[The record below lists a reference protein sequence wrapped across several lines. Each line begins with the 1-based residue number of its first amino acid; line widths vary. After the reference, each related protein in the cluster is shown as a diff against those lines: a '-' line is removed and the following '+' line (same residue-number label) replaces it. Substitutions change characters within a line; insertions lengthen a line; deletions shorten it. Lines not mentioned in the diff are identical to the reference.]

1 MYFHISCCPMQFQRK
16 RLPCNEMDRFLSG
29 VIKNGLLNG
38 MAINDGMTIKWY
50 IFSAIRHPVKRDKG
64 NRGVTFT
71 KCIRSMMQFLE
82 FQF

>member
-1 MYFHISCCPMQFQRK
+1 MFFHISCCPMQFQR
-16 RLPCNEMDRFLSG
+16 LPCSEIDGFLSG
-29 VIKNGLLNG
+29 VIENGLLNR

-71 KCIRSMMQFLE
+71 KCIRFMMQFLE
-82 FQF
+82 FSF

>member
-1 MYFHISCCPMQFQRK
+1 MQFQR
-16 RLPCNEMDRFLSG
+16 LSCNEIDGFLSG
-29 VIKNGLLNG
+29 VIKNGLLNR

-71 KCIRSMMQFLE
+71 KCIRFMMKFLE
-82 FQF
+82 FAF